1 MLDNDKYEI
10 LVKRL
15 KRDEKKLKEILS
27 FNLLPEHEQKILLL
41 ETNKETLIEI
51 IEELQVD
58 HDYLKS
64 LLMFINNEAVGFIE
78 SGPYC
83 ENEPEIIL
91 ETMKNIERL
100 SFVGEE

>member
-1 MLDNDKYEI
+1 MEDAMFEVLQKRVNQEIISVKESEVWKTLSNDEQMI
-10 LVKRL
+10 VRL
-15 KRDEKKLKEILS
+15 NTEKGV
-27 FNLLPEHEQKILLL
+27 LL
-41 ETNKETLIEI
+41 EI

-58 HDYLKS
+58 HDYFKS

-91 ETMKNIERL
+91 ETMKNIGRL